1 MADTSLTGLT
11 ASFTLPSGLVAKV
24 RMFSL
29 AEGKRWKD
37 SEGFVDAGYQTGK
50 LTGQGIAGRIVGFI
64 TTTATGLG
72 TQFENVS
79 VTVQVDVGRTLTLNV
94 DITDIEL
101 GASVG
106 ELQSFMASFRSN
118 GVYTN
123 TTI

>member
-11 ASFTLPSGLVAKV
+11 ANFTLPSGLNAKV

-37 SEGFVDAGYQTGK
+37 SEGFADAGYQTGH
-50 LTGQGIAGRIVGFI
+50 LTGQGIAGRVVGFVNGSL
-64 TTTATGLG
+64 TGLG

-94 DITDIEL
+94 DFTDIEL

-118 GVYTN
+118 GTYTN
-123 TTI
+123 TTV

>member
-11 ASFTLPSGLVAKV
+11 ASFTLPSGMVAKV

-37 SEGFVDAGYQTGK
+37 SEGFVDAGYQTGH
-50 LTGQGIAGRIVGFI
+50 LTGQGIAGRVVGFV
-64 TTTATGLG
+64 AGTGVGIG
-72 TQFENVS
+72 TQYENVP
-79 VTVQVDVGRTLTLNV
+79 VTVTLDSGRFITLNV
-94 DITDIEL
+94 DITDIEV

-118 GVYTN
+118 GSYGTLS
-123 TTI
+123 